1 MKVDR
6 LVSIIFLLL
15 EKKRVN
21 AQELAE
27 MFEVS
32 PRTIYRDIDA
42 ICMAGIPICA
52 TSGVGGGF
60 EIMPG
65 YKIEKNVFGTSD
77 LAALLMG
84 LSSLTGVMRG
94 NELIHTLAKVK
105 SFIPADQAKEIE
117 GRVNQIYID
126 LHPWMGTRDMQP
138 YLEIIQKALE
148 ENKLLSLLYL
158 NHKGAQTHRI
168 VEPYQ
173 LVSKYSHWYV
183 QCYCRMREDFRL
195 FKLARIL
202 SLELQEEGFS
212 PREYPKP
219 QLSVEDMDSSSRKTV
234 ILRIHCSLV
243 ERLLDYCPFEHFKRE
258 GDSHYIVQL
267 PFVEND
273 YYYDMLLGF
282 GDRCECLSPPK
293 VRSEMRRRI
302 QALASIYE
310 SSS

>member
-1 MKVDR
+1 M
-6 LVSIIFLLL
+6 
-15 EKKRVN
+15 
-21 AQELAE
+21 
-27 MFEVS
+27 
-32 PRTIYRDIDA
+32 
-42 ICMAGIPICA
+42 
-52 TSGVGGGF
+52 
-60 EIMPG
+60 
-65 YKIEKNVFGTSD
+65 
-77 LAALLMG
+77 
-84 LSSLTGVMRG
+84 
-94 NELIHTLAKVK
+94 
-105 SFIPADQAKEIE
+105 
-117 GRVNQIYID
+117 ID
-126 LHPWMGTRDMQP
+126 L
-138 YLEIIQKALE
+138 KALE

-158 NHKGAQTHRI
+158 DHKGAQTHRI

-219 QLSVEDMDSSSRKTV
+219 QLFVEDMDAPSRKTV
-234 ILRIHCSLV
+234 TLRIHSSLV
-243 ERLLDYCPFEHFKRE
+243 ERLLDYCPFEQFKKE
-258 GDSHYIVQL
+258 TEQYNQMLAMIEKLQSVQDQ
-267 PFVEND
+267 N
-273 YYYDMLLGF
+273 F